1 MDIITLNKVLPHVF
15 THVQGLVSDVWNEE
29 ITFHKGHYYLLEAN
43 SGKGKSTF
51 CSYLIGYRRDFDGNI
66 LFDEQN
72 INALTIKDW
81 AEIRTRHVSYLFQEL
96 RLFPELTALENVMI
110 KNNMTHFKT
119 KAQILDWFDELDIAD
134 KVNVRIGQMS
144 FGQQQRVALI
154 RSLVQPFDFLLAD
167 EPISHLDDGNSNA
180 MAQVLLREATQQGAG
195 IIVTSIGKHLAL
207 KYDKVVRL

>member
-1 MDIITLNKVLPHVF
+1 METITLNKVLPHVF
-15 THVQGLVSDVWNEE
+15 SHVQGLVSDVWNEE

-96 RLFPELTALENVMI
+96 RLFPELTALENVLI
-110 KNNMTHFKT
+110 KNSMTHFKT
-119 KAQILDWFDELDIAD
+119 KAQILDWFEELGVAD

-167 EPISHLDDGNSNA
+167 EPISHLDDDNSNA
-180 MAQVLLREATQQGAG
+180 MAQVLLREATHQGAG
-195 IIVTSIGKHLAL
+195 VIVTSIGKHMAL

>member
-1 MDIITLNKVLPHVF
+1 MDSITLNKVLPHVF
-15 THVQGLVSDVWNEE
+15 SHVQGLVSDVWNEE

-51 CSYLIGYRRDFDGNI
+51 CSYLIGYRRDFDGKI

-96 RLFPELTALENVMI
+96 RLFPELTALENVLI

-167 EPISHLDDGNSNA
+167 EPISHLDDDNSNT
-180 MAQVLLREATQQGAG
+180 MAQVLLREATHQGAG
-195 IIVTSIGKHLAL
+195 VIVTSIGKHLAL

>member
-1 MDIITLNKVLPHVF
+1 MDSITLNKVLPHVF
-15 THVQGLVSDVWNEE
+15 SHVQGLVSDVWNEE

-51 CSYLIGYRRDFDGNI
+51 CSYLIGYRRDFDGKI

-96 RLFPELTALENVMI
+96 RLFPELTALENVLI

-119 KAQILDWFDELDIAD
+119 KAQILDWFEELGVAD
-134 KVNVRIGQMS
+134 KLNVRIGQMS

-167 EPISHLDDGNSNA
+167 EPISHLDDNNSNA
-180 MAQVLLREATQQGAG
+180 MAQVLLREATHQGAG
-195 IIVTSIGKHLAL
+195 VIVTSIGKHLGL